1 MDIKLKKLIDS
12 QKAFTQSQI
21 NDFYN
26 NRGKFSNFILIN
38 LKKRTDRLAKATYT
52 LKKLMISFQLFFA
65 INGNDL
71 DNEWVKR
78 LPSLNK
84 GELGCFLSHMC
95 VLALAASHPEPESFT
110 VIFEDDIIS
119 SAGNITD
126 ILENIEKL
134 DKKES
139 LDIIYFGKCLE
150 NCTKMIN
157 IKENIYKGV
166 DPYCTHSYAIKN
178 LFAKKIIDEMYE
190 CVISKTKCKNF
201 DKPIDHIYA
210 SYINNKVANAII
222 IHPSIF
228 FQDVL
233 SGNSSDLRN
242 DSLQNYLECRDLQNN
257 KNNKNN
263 KVYIIRII
271 IVGLLSFISLII
283 VIKLC
288 TKFF

>member
-95 VLALAASHPEPESFT
+95 VLALAASHPEPE
-110 VIFEDDIIS
+110 
-119 SAGNITD
+119 
-126 ILENIEKL
+126 
-134 DKKES
+134 
-139 LDIIYFGKCLE
+139 
-150 NCTKMIN
+150 
-157 IKENIYKGV
+157 
-166 DPYCTHSYAIKN
+166 
-178 LFAKKIIDEMYE
+178 
-190 CVISKTKCKNF
+190 
-201 DKPIDHIYA
+201 
-210 SYINNKVANAII
+210 
-222 IHPSIF
+222 
-228 FQDVL
+228 
-233 SGNSSDLRN
+233 
-242 DSLQNYLECRDLQNN
+242 
-257 KNNKNN
+257 
-263 KVYIIRII
+263 
-271 IVGLLSFISLII
+271 
-283 VIKLC
+283 
-288 TKFF
+288 